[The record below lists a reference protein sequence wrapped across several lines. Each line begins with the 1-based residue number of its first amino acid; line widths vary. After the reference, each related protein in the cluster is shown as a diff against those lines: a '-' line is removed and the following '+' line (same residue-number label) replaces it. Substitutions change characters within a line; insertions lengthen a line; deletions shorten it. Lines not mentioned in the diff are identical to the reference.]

1 MYILCRMDEASL
13 KNQIEKLQKT
23 YYEENG
29 KNVIFKNNQKKH
41 CAEYLTGQ
49 MDITVL
55 LEKTAFIVP
64 NKNCVFLDYTVFKLY
79 AHESMYETIVK
90 HILNLISN
98 CIDKYGSFET
108 HINLKSFTISAAQRY
123 VNVIKLFC
131 NLCLQSNTRY
141 ASLINKMVIYNTPS
155 MIDVISKMFRPFI
168 NDRVR
173 ERIELVNLETSTDKL
188 AQLFALE

>member
-1 MYILCRMDEASL
+1 MYILCRMDEVSL

-29 KNVIFKNNQKKH
+29 KNVIFKNTQKKQ

-49 MDITVL
+49 MDVSILLDKTV
-55 LEKTAFIVP
+55 FIVP

-79 AHESMYETIVK
+79 AHEPMYETIVK
-90 HILNLISN
+90 HILTVISN
-98 CIDKYGSFET
+98 CIDQYGCFET

-188 AQLFALE
+188 AQLFALG